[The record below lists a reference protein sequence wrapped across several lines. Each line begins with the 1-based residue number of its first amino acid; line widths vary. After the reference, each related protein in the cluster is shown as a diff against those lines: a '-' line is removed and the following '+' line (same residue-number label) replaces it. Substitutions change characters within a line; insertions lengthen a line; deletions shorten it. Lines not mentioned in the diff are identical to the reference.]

1 MTLISINVGSDFFYF
16 ETLSLEVLYLAK
28 DISYTHNK
36 LKKIFFSTF
45 SLLGNQKKLQKTCFK
60 QKKVGKSDVFFV

>member
-1 MTLISINVGSDFFYF
+1 MTLISINVGSVFFYF

-36 LKKIFFSTF
+36 LKKIFFLPFHCWVT
-45 SLLGNQKKLQKTCFK
+45 KKNFK
-60 QKKVGKSDVFFV
+60 RRVLKKKVGKSDVFFV